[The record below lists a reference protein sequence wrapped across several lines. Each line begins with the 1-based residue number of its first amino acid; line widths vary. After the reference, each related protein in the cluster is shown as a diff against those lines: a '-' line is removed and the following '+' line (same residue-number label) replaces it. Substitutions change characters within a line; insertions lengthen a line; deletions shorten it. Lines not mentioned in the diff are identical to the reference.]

1 MENSDPFTQLVD
13 TLAVIE
19 NQNRILC
26 LIAVYLGQKADQNTI
41 QGITDILS
49 SLLGK
54 HEQFTTT
61 KTRGLIT
68 SLVNG
73 GILER
78 EREKV
83 ISSTKVSFH
92 SISSLGYIVL
102 TYVLLTYVVRIDPA
116 SIEWDTKRFQDY
128 ADSEEKMILF
138 TIDTLIAQ
146 EPTLKRVYTSLRTG
160 KDPSKIK
167 LSKSLI
173 IPVTKVFSGNT
184 GYRVFKIFEELIWDY
199 LHYNTG
205 FTKLGLEQSTE
216 IPTALTGSLK
226 KLDGLFLQQENWAK
240 ERRYRLSVQGIFIL
254 PIFALLIKH
263 FSIDKSLFPTLKLSR
278 LEKDE
283 NYWISLTK
291 LGHSFFKTVYR
302 IS

>member
-173 IPVTKVFSGNT
+173 
-184 GYRVFKIFEELIWDY
+184 
-199 LHYNTG
+199 HYNTG

>member
-92 SISSLGYIVL
+92 SISSLGYVVL

-116 SIEWDTKRFQDY
+116 SIEE
-128 ADSEEKMILF
+128 SILLQSNG
-138 TIDTLIAQ
+138 T
-146 EPTLKRVYTSLRTG
+146 P
-160 KDPSKIK
+160 KDSKIM
-167 LSKSLI
+167 LI
-173 IPVTKVFSGNT
+173 
-184 GYRVFKIFEELIWDY
+184 
-199 LHYNTG
+199 
-205 FTKLGLEQSTE
+205 
-216 IPTALTGSLK
+216 LK
-226 KLDGLFLQQENWAK
+226 K
-240 ERRYRLSVQGIFIL
+240 R
-254 PIFALLIKH
+254 
-263 FSIDKSLFPTLKLSR
+263 
-278 LEKDE
+278 
-283 NYWISLTK
+283 
-291 LGHSFFKTVYR
+291 
-302 IS
+302 

>member
-1 MENSDPFTQLVD
+1 MESADPFTQLVD

-19 NQNRILC
+19 HENRILC
-26 LIAVYLGQKADQNTI
+26 LMSVYLGQKADRNTI

-49 SLLGK
+49 CLLGK
-54 HEQFTTT
+54 HEEFTTA

-92 SISSLGYIVL
+92 SISPLGYIVL
-102 TYVLLTYVVRIDPA
+102 TYVLLMYIVKIDPA
-116 SIEWDTKRFQDY
+116 SIHWDTSRFQDY
-128 ADSEEKMILF
+128 ADSEDKMILY
-138 TIDTLIAQ
+138 TIDTLLTQDA
-146 EPTLKRVYTSLRTG
+146 TLKRVLTSLRTG
-160 KDPSKIK
+160 KEPRKIK
-167 LSKSLI
+167 LSKPFI
-173 IPVTKVFSGNT
+173 IPMVKVFTGKTGNT
-184 GYRVFKIFEELIWDY
+184 AFKIFEELIWDY

-205 FTKLGLEQSTE
+205 LNKSTIENTTE
-216 IPTALTGSLK
+216 ISTPISSSLN
-226 KLDGLFLQQENWAK
+226 KLSGFLMVEENWGK
-240 ERRYRLSVQGIFIL
+240 EKRFRLSIQGIFLL

-263 FSIDKSLFPTLKLSR
+263 FSVDKSLFPSLKLSR
-278 LEKDE
+278 LKKDE
-283 NYWISLTK
+283 NFWISLTK
-291 LGHSFFKTVYR
+291 LGQTFFKTVYR

>member
-1 MENSDPFTQLVD
+1 LENSDPFTQLVD

-173 IPVTKVFSGNT
+173 
-184 GYRVFKIFEELIWDY
+184 
-199 LHYNTG
+199 HYNTG